1 MAVIQFQAVPSVEP
15 RPAPPSDYQNIQTS
29 PQEFGAQVGAG
40 AERLG
45 AGVSQAGQLYGQIAA
60 DDQVNHVLTG
70 LDDLQLKMLTLR
82 GKDALDQQGAI
93 RQQMST
99 LMDQARGNLSTA
111 DQVLQF
117 NNQTR
122 FLYSRADRT
131 VVDHADQEMRVWG
144 AGVNKS
150 AQDLAYSGAAQAAA
164 SGDMTGA
171 AAHTED
177 AVRAGIRNAQL
188 QFGTDLSPE
197 IAQNVARET
206 RAQSA
211 RQQIMAMMPHN
222 PGGAQQ
228 LLDKNSQY
236 FNGLEYEALSQRL
249 KGKTTDLDAQNFVYG
264 LSGPAAHA
272 GGTPQNNP
280 GNIRPPG
287 SSTAFMSYPTPE
299 AGIKAIS
306 DNLLAYQDQH
316 GINTI
321 SGIIGRWAPPNEN
334 PTPGLIQHAAAATG
348 FAPNQPIDLHDPA
361 VRAKVTE
368 AIIRQEQGALP
379 QGIDQGTISKAVAGA
394 PQIMAPATADDAQV
408 PGLAPAIQ
416 NIYASDLSPQAKE
429 KAVELARTKYNAEWT
444 DQERARQAH
453 IQAQNDASDE
463 AQNSIIQDAVSKNPQ
478 ITAQDIAQDSRLKP
492 EAKLR
497 MMAVIRNKAVNP
509 TQEALSAYGPG
520 FWSLYQRVA
529 APQGGMLPPLTD
541 QSEIMRHA
549 GPGGDLTLAGV
560 QELTKTMG
568 QMRRPEMAGDTKL
581 QAGALAYAK
590 HQLSFEADY
599 GTFKVR
605 DPRGEDSF
613 NVGFLPAFMNYW
625 QKGIADGKTP
635 AQLVDKKDIDQLI
648 TPYKRPAAEL
658 MKDQLEAGTAAEAGV
673 AAPSGGPPAGAVAFL
688 RANPALRPAFDAKYG
703 AGAAAVILGPPGPE
717 PPIR

>member
-70 LDDLQLKMLTLR
+70 LDDLQSKMLTLR

-334 PTPGLIQHAAAATG
+334 PTPGLIQHASAVTG

-379 QGIDQGTISKAVAGA
+379 QGIDQGTISKAIAGA
-394 PQIMAPATADDAQV
+394 PRIMAPATADDAQV

-444 DQERARQAH
+444 DQERGRQAH

-463 AQNSIIQDAVSKNPQ
+463 AQNSIIQDAVSKNP
-478 ITAQDIAQDSRLKP
+478 
-492 EAKLR
+492 
-497 MMAVIRNKAVNP
+497 
-509 TQEALSAYGPG
+509 
-520 FWSLYQRVA
+520 
-529 APQGGMLPPLTD
+529 
-541 QSEIMRHA
+541 
-549 GPGGDLTLAGV
+549 
-560 QELTKTMG
+560 
-568 QMRRPEMAGDTKL
+568 
-581 QAGALAYAK
+581 
-590 HQLSFEADY
+590 
-599 GTFKVR
+599 
-605 DPRGEDSF
+605 
-613 NVGFLPAFMNYW
+613 
-625 QKGIADGKTP
+625 
-635 AQLVDKKDIDQLI
+635 
-648 TPYKRPAAEL
+648 
-658 MKDQLEAGTAAEAGV
+658 
-673 AAPSGGPPAGAVAFL
+673 
-688 RANPALRPAFDAKYG
+688 
-703 AGAAAVILGPPGPE
+703 
-717 PPIR
+717 